1 MKNILTKYLL
11 LVILAATTVSC
22 NDWLSV
28 TSSSELQADKL
39 FETRAG
45 FHEALTGVYMN
56 MGGGSAYGG
65 NYMWSVNN
73 YAAYPYVIHPQLNV
87 SDVQKHN
94 YTRAQV
100 KSVLDGMWYS
110 AYNIIANI
118 NIILRELEA
127 RRHVVTSDVEY
138 GLIKGELLALRA
150 LVHFD
155 IMRMFGVN
163 DWSGENASKLTVP
176 YITVYSAQ
184 VTPQLSYA
192 ETEKLL
198 LADLEEALECLK
210 KNDPIVA
217 EPSESFE
224 STINS
229 DDYWTNRSKHM
240 NYYAAVALA
249 ARVYQWK
256 NDYDTAANYAQ
267 EVIDGAFVSGLV
279 SWIDA
284 EAMVKES
291 SEDMKDWIFSTEHVF
306 SLDVTDLYSSLR
318 QMFFSY
324 DAVSLYIDD
333 SAVSILFPATDA
345 QAGSLA
351 GIEDVRGTAQQLKFT
366 NLGYALYKY
375 YGSSSYAAAY
385 RNRIP
390 MTRISEMYY
399 IVAEKLIKDGENIE
413 ALKQLDMVRE
423 HRGITSELAPE
434 TDAAQELLKEY
445 YREFIGEDKLFYY
458 LKHIKTESSL
468 SETFDLTAADLIYPY
483 PDDEINYGRKQ
494 EL

>member
-1 MKNILTKYLL
+1 
-11 LVILAATTVSC
+11 
-22 NDWLSV
+22 
-28 TSSSELQADKL
+28 
-39 FETRAG
+39 
-45 FHEALTGVYMN
+45 MN
-56 MGGGSAYGG
+56 MGGGNVYGG

-73 YAAYPYVIHPQLNV
+73 YAAYPYIIHSQLNV

-110 AYNIIANI
+110 GYNIIANI

-256 NDYDTAANYAQ
+256 NDYETAANYAQ

-284 EAMVKES
+284 DAIVKES
-291 SEDMKDWIFSTEHVF
+291 SEDMKDWIFATEHLF

-318 QMFFSY
+318 QMLFSGSN
-324 DAVSLYIDD
+324 VSLYIEE
-333 SAVSILFPATDA
+333 SFVNKLFPPIDLQTGSI
-345 QAGSLA
+345 AGM
-351 GIEDVRGTAQQLKFT
+351 EDVRGTALHMKYT
-366 NLGYALYKY
+366 NFGYAHYKY
-375 YGSSSYAAAY
+375 YGSSNYAAAY

-399 IVAEKLIKDGENIE
+399 IVAEKFIQDGENAE

-423 HRGITSELAPE
+423 HRGITSVLAPE

-458 LKHIKTESSL
+458 LKHINVESSL
-468 SETFDLTAADLIYPY
+468 SETFDLTAAGLIYPY
-483 PDDEINYGRKQ
+483 PDEEINYGRKQ

>member
-1 MKNILTKYLL
+1 M
-11 LVILAATTVSC
+11 AATIVSC

-39 FETRAG
+39 YETRAG

-56 MGGGSAYGG
+56 MGGGSTYGG
-65 NYMWSVNN
+65 SYMWSVNN
-73 YAAYPYVIHPQLNV
+73 YAAYPYSINSQLNV
-87 SDVQKHN
+87 SEIQKHK
-94 YTRAQV
+94 YSIEKV
-100 KSVLDGMWYS
+100 KTVLDDMWYS
-110 AYNIIANI
+110 GYNIIANI

-127 RRHVVTSDVEY
+127 RRTVVTSDVEY

-150 LVHFD
+150 NVHFD
-155 IMRMFGVN
+155 LMRMFGVN

-176 YITVYSAQ
+176 YIKEYTAQ

-198 LADLEEALECLK
+198 FEDLNEALKCLK
-210 KNDPIVA
+210 DNDPIVS

-229 DDYWTNRSKHM
+229 DGYWTNRSKHM
-240 NYYAAVALA
+240 NYYAAAALA

-256 NDYDTAANYAQ
+256 NEYETAATYAQ
-267 EVIDGAFVSGLV
+267 EVIDGAFASSLV

-291 SEDMKDWIFSTEHVF
+291 SEDLKDWIFSTEHVF

-318 QMFFSY
+318 QMFFSG
-324 DAVSLYIDD
+324 DRNSLYIDD
-333 SAVSILFPATDA
+333 SFVSVIFPDTDS
-345 QAGSLA
+345 QGSLA
-351 GIEDVRGTAQQLKFT
+351 GLEDVRGKALHLKYT
-366 NLGYALYKY
+366 NLGYVLYKY
-375 YGSSSYAAAY
+375 YGSSNYAAAY

-399 IVAEKLIKDGENIE
+399 IVAERLVKEGKNSD
-413 ALKQLDMVRE
+413 ALMQLDMVRE
-423 HRGITSELAPE
+423 HRGITTELSS
-434 TDAAQELLKEY
+434 DADAELELLKEY
-445 YREFIGEDKLFYY
+445 YREFVGEDKLFYY
-458 LKHIKTESSL
+458 LKHINAESSL
-468 SETFDLTAADLIYPY
+468 SETFDLTAANLIYPY
-483 PDDEINYGRKQ
+483 PDEEINYGRKQ